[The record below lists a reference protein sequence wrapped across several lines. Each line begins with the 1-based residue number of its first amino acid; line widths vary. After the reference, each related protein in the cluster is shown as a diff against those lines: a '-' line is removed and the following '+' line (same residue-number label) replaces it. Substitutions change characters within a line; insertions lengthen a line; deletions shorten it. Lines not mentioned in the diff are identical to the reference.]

1 MSKIGEA
8 SCVVG
13 KKSGRVVLALSDG
26 FAEEHERPGES
37 EANKSF
43 PFLPYLLV
51 GFPRALGHGAI
62 QQGVLGR
69 FFDSRGHRL
78 CIGEGDP

>member
-1 MSKIGEA
+1 
-8 SCVVG
+8 
-13 KKSGRVVLALSDG
+13 
-26 FAEEHERPGES
+26 
-37 EANKSF
+37 
-43 PFLPYLLV
+43 
-51 GFPRALGHGAI
+51 LGHGAI